1 LDATTDRFLKY
12 GAAFASAMI
21 SAGYMELR
29 EPEVVAMM
37 EYTDCEGLISTNV
50 KVSCSLTV
58 IMKSPAVPC
67 DAP

>member
-1 LDATTDRFLKY
+1 MFLKY

-37 EYTDCEGLISTNV
+37 EYIDYKGLISTNL
-50 KVSCSLTV
+50 KGTCSLTV
-58 IMKSPAVPC
+58 IMKSPAVSC

>member
-1 LDATTDRFLKY
+1 MFLKY

-37 EYTDCEGLISTNV
+37 EYIE
-50 KVSCSLTV
+50 V
-58 IMKSPAVPC
+58 IMKSPAVSC